1 MRYIGRISASLF
13 AGFAYFYWTMKLDYG
28 QLYDGYHF
36 LSLCFFCSIA
46 WWIGRYY
53 DENRHLNEELNVKK
67 DDLQSLLD
75 NVDAAIWS
83 IDHKYNQVSLSKG
96 FEKIIGIPIRAI
108 YEDRTIWRKYIYH
121 EDQPK
126 VASFLEQ
133 FQKGMA
139 RTAEFRIITNQQIK
153 WIEVKVSPI
162 RNEKGDL
169 VKTNGVILDIT
180 ERKKAEKQ
188 IKKLAYTDSLTG
200 LLNRTSLFIE
210 LNKKMQDKHE
220 FVLLI
225 IDFDRFKTIND
236 AFGHLFGDLL
246 LEQAADRLT
255 MLLEKEDSCQI
266 YRYGSDEFWVICP
279 YSEKEHIAA
288 LAEKIVKAL
297 SKSFSVSGQEV
308 LITPSIGISTCP
320 HDTDQMDTLLVYAD
334 SALGIAKEKGRS
346 NYQFFNSE
354 LYDQIQRKTE
364 LERELRK
371 AIQRREL
378 FLHYQPQVDMET
390 NEVIGFEALIRWKS
404 QAFGLVPPS
413 EFIPIAEESGLISD
427 IGEWVIKEACLQS
440 NEWKKKGYGRF
451 QMSVNISVK
460 QFQKMDFVDTFKAL
474 IQETKM
480 DPNFLQIEITESIM
494 QNTQKTKQILA
505 RLKVLGIRVSIDD
518 FGTGYSSLS
527 VLKEL
532 PLDCLKIDQ
541 SFVRDVTTSKKE
553 AAIVKNIIDLAHNLE
568 LSVVAEGVETVDQLL
583 MLQQLGCRIGQGY
596 LFSRP
601 LSQKKAE
608 ELIWRARSEQGS
620 IYKINA

>member
-1 MRYIGRISASLF
+1 MRYIGRIGTSLF
-13 AGFAYFYWTMKLDYG
+13 AGFAYFYWTMKLDYA
-28 QLYDGYHF
+28 QLYNGYHF

-53 DENRHLNEELNVKK
+53 DENRHLNAELNGKK

-83 IDHKYNQVSLSKG
+83 IDHTYNQVSLSKG

-108 YEDRTIWRKYIYH
+108 YEDRTIWRKHIYH
-121 EDQPK
+121 EDQLK

-133 FQKGMA
+133 FQQGMA
-139 RTAEFRIITNQQIK
+139 RTAEFRIIHNQQIK
-153 WIEVKVSPI
+153 WIEVKLSPI

-210 LNKKMQDKHE
+210 LNKKMKNKRE

-225 IDFDRFKTIND
+225 VDLDRFKTIND
-236 AFGHLFGDLL
+236 AFGHQFGDLL
-246 LEQAADRLT
+246 LEQAANRLVT
-255 MLLEKEDSCQI
+255 LLAKENGQV
-266 YRYGSDEFWVICP
+266 YRYGSDEFWLICP
-279 YSEKEHIAA
+279 HSEKEKIAEI
-288 LAEKIVKAL
+288 AEIVIKAL
-297 SKSFSVSGQEV
+297 STPFNVSDQEIK
-308 LITPSIGISTCP
+308 ITPSIGISACP
-320 HDTDQMDTLLVYAD
+320 HDTDDMDTLLVYAD
-334 SALGIAKEKGRS
+334 SALSIAKEKGRS
-346 NYQFFNSE
+346 NYQFFNSD

-364 LERELRK
+364 LERELRN
-371 AIQRREL
+371 AIRRGEL
-378 FLHYQPQVDMET
+378 FLQYQPQVDVET
-390 NEVIGFEALIRWKS
+390 DQVIGFEALIRWKS
-404 QAFGLVPPS
+404 QLFGLVPPS

-427 IGEWVIKEACLQS
+427 IGEWVMKEACLQS
-440 NEWKKKGYGRF
+440 NRWKEKGYGRF
-451 QMSVNISVK
+451 QMSINISVK

-474 IQETKM
+474 IEETRM
-480 DPNFLQIEITESIM
+480 EPDFLQIEITESIM
-494 QNTQKTKQILA
+494 QNTQKTKQILDQ
-505 RLKVLGIRVSIDD
+505 LKALGIRVSIDD

-568 LSVVAEGVETVDQLL
+568 LDVVAEGVETVDQLM

-608 ELIWRARSEQGS
+608 ELIWRVQPEQGS